1 MYWYVAEFVFVQLFV
16 VCIFLATIMASS
28 FLSFSYVSAVRY
40 LPFPFSPFHI
50 CVWISFD
57 SGTRIDAKC
66 SSPSVKT
73 GSSCVAPT
81 QGDETILHV
90 DRILGRRWNSKLRRI
105 EFLTVWSGFPDPSEN
120 SWEPETNF
128 SLQSLAIFGRMWGKA
143 NDLPHDGTAE
153 MLSDGEIR
161 KMQVIQDGGTEADS
175 AQIKSTRSGH
185 SSETTPARS
194 AIVWTPVNECILLLT
209 ALEHPEDL
217 VAEGPGEFS

>member
-1 MYWYVAEFVFVQLFV
+1 
-16 VCIFLATIMASS
+16 
-28 FLSFSYVSAVRY
+28 
-40 LPFPFSPFHI
+40 
-50 CVWISFD
+50 
-57 SGTRIDAKC
+57 
-66 SSPSVKT
+66 
-73 GSSCVAPT
+73 
-81 QGDETILHV
+81 
-90 DRILGRRWNSKLRRI
+90 
-105 EFLTVWSGFPDPSEN
+105 
-120 SWEPETNF
+120 
-128 SLQSLAIFGRMWGKA
+128 MWGKA

-185 SSETTPARS
+185 SSETIPARS